1 MGGVRDAE
9 HEMVN
14 KRGKRR
20 REVEGEWRE
29 NEITSQQDSDFIIP
43 IYSFGWGKN
52 NKANRKRSQNE
63 RGKRREREDGADR
76 GKAGVE
82 RKWKQKGK
90 MGDRRVNTKVRM
102 ALFSSLCVSNPL
114 LLRSTTGTSLCHA
127 VQLIIFYRVPVVMEK
142 MGCTALQA
150 HPSPISFTEPHT
162 HIPLLLQLNHHP
174 STHIPLS
181 D

>member
-114 LLRSTTGTSLCHA
+114 LLRLSGSRCDGENGLHCPASAPFPNKFHRAAHTHTS
-127 VQLIIFYRVPVVMEK
+127 
-142 MGCTALQA
+142 
-150 HPSPISFTEPHT
+150 PSPIK
-162 HIPLLLQLNHHP
+162 P
-174 STHIPLS
+174 SS
-181 D
+181 